1 MDMSSLPILYMGTP
15 SFAVPTLEAMLEAK
29 WNVVGVVCQ
38 PDRPAGRGQKLTP
51 PPVKELAL
59 AHGLPVYQP
68 EKLRKNEEFMATLRD
83 INPALI
89 VVVAYGN
96 LLPQEV
102 LDLPQYGCLN
112 LHGSILPK
120 YRGAAPIQWS
130 IIDGL
135 TETGMT
141 LMKMDIGM
149 DTGDMLAKATL
160 PILPAD
166 TSVTLAPKL
175 ANLGAQLAI
184 EEIPHWV
191 AGTLTPEKQ
200 NDAEASMA
208 PKLSKETGALDFTRP
223 ARDLHNLVRGVQ
235 PWPGA
240 TTTLMGQVLK
250 VVTTAVV
257 DDAPPAEP
265 GTILD
270 LTPQGWLVATGK
282 GGLLLTHVQAPGKPP
297 MAAADVA
304 RGWRGLETG
313 LVLGQM
319 TEAAGA

>member
-1 MDMSSLPILYMGTP
+1 MDMSTLPILYMGTP

-59 AHGLPVYQP
+59 AHGVPVYQP
-68 EKLRKNEEFMATLRD
+68 EKLRKNEDFLATLRA
-83 INPALI
+83 INPVLI

-102 LDLPQYGCLN
+102 LDIPRFGCLN

-120 YRGAAPIQWS
+120 YRGAAPIQWAL
-130 IIDGL
+130 IDGL

-141 LMKMDIGM
+141 LMKMDLGM
-149 DTGDMLAKATL
+149 DTGDMLATATL
-160 PILPAD
+160 SILPED

-184 EEIPHWV
+184 EEIPRWV
-191 AGTLTPEKQ
+191 HGALKPQKQ

-208 PKLSKETGALDFTRP
+208 PKLTKETGVLDFRRP
-223 ARDLHNLVRGVQ
+223 ARELHNLIRGVQ

-240 TTTLMGQVLK
+240 TTTLMGQTIK
-250 VVTTAVV
+250 VVGTQVV
-257 DDAPPAEP
+257 EDASGEP
-265 GTILD
+265 GSLLA
-270 LTPQGWLVATGK
+270 LTPQGWLVATGR

-297 MAAADVA
+297 AAAADVA

-313 LVLGQM
+313 VRLGEM